1 MVYEIPGRSFPQTS
15 DKQGLIHSALP
26 CVTVPVLTCSTMV
39 LRDGWRLGVAPE
51 NTVGQ
56 AEGGGVEVLGPDALR
71 P

>member
-1 MVYEIPGRSFPQTS
+1 M
-15 DKQGLIHSALP
+15 LP
-26 CVTVPVLTCSTMV
+26 CVTMPVLTCSTMV